1 METKMS
7 DISNRLNT
15 IIANLS
21 SEENLSDAN
30 KIDTKKNRSAGT
42 RVRKQLKVAMD
53 ELKALRGEVLAA
65 FKED

>member
-1 METKMS
+1 MS